1 MADYYSL
8 LARAVANLPKTSP
21 PSARRAI
28 YERARKAL
36 TNQLRSLKPQL
47 PESDIA
53 REERALD
60 DAVARLETEFEPAVA
75 EVQALPHAEPAA
87 APPPPPPPPPRAA
100 PVTPP
105 PAPAAPAAAPAVP
118 PTAAP
123 A

>member
-21 PSARRAI
+21 PSTRRAI

-60 DAVARLETEFEPAVA
+60 EAVSRLEAEFEPATAVVH
-75 EVQALPHAEPAA
+75 ELPLAA
-87 APPPPPPPPPRAA
+87 AATEA
-100 PVTPP
+100 ELAEPP
-105 PAPAAPAAAPAVP
+105 PAPP
-118 PTAAP
+118 
-123 A
+123 